1 MSNNYNHIIIIIA
14 IAVTMLLPGINLSA
28 QAEKQAEVEASA
40 EEWERF
46 EAAYSEMETLQEE
59 LLQKEEELVEN
70 SSIDEKPFRI
80 MYEAYLNN
88 NKGVLSM
95 ATQDEMEEFSRVMEA
110 IIVLQDEY
118 RERLTQLIEE
128 SDFSSRRFYALL
140 YEYER

>member
-1 MSNNYNHIIIIIA
+1 MSHNFNHIIIIIA
-14 IAVTMLLPGINLSA
+14 IAATMLPGINLSA
-28 QAEKQAEVEASA
+28 QAEQPEEVEASA
-40 EEWERF
+40 EEWARF

-59 LLQKEEELVEN
+59 LLQKEEDIVGN
-70 SSIDEKPFRI
+70 SSLDEKPFRI

-88 NKGVLSM
+88 NQGVFGM
-95 ATQDEMEEFSRVMEA
+95 ATQPEKEEFSRVMEELIA
-110 IIVLQDEY
+110 LQNEY